1 LALEAIIDQREITE
15 IVCLRSSS
23 LVRAKVL
30 DLLQQECSLLKSNPK
45 RYWCGV
51 PRGTVIGDLDTG
63 DSLVYI
69 ARREFRVNPDSVVR
83 GRIILVAPPD
93 CSTSIIQSDGSTV
106 DVSLDSN
113 YCAVL
118 LASEVCVFERAS
130 ETLFGRKFSG
140 ISLDFEYTHSEK
152 KYLAEN
158 GVLVLQSEGGLISVY
173 DSLTTDASGDER
185 YEEVSSSV
193 QKDSVLFKV
202 IYVIDTQLKGIVPD
216 SIIDFIGLIKTTVG
230 GVLLAEIEAGN
241 IGYYTNDDGS
251 VRDIDY
257 SKDIL
262 VFSQYAGDKRNYKFK
277 YWFNLKYPAKRFFG
291 EYQVDIPLG
300 G

>member
-1 LALEAIIDQREITE
+1 
-15 IVCLRSSS
+15 
-23 LVRAKVL
+23 LV
-30 DLLQQECSLLKSNPK
+30 
-45 RYWCGV
+45 
-51 PRGTVIGDLDTG
+51 
-63 DSLVYI
+63 
-69 ARREFRVNPDSVVR
+69 
-83 GRIILVAPPD
+83 
-93 CSTSIIQSDGSTV
+93 
-106 DVSLDSN
+106 
-113 YCAVL
+113 
-118 LASEVCVFERAS
+118 
-130 ETLFGRKFSG
+130 
-140 ISLDFEYTHSEK
+140 
-152 KYLAEN
+152 
-158 GVLVLQSEGGLISVY
+158 SVY